1 MRFHLKLAALVSVAW
16 VLLLVLRPIEGA
28 VDLIDLIS
36 VPGAVLLG
44 IVNAGFAGLFW
55 WGASDPPRRLGAVYF
70 GLVVFAFRSAAGMYL
85 VLYVME
91 GPATM
96 VILVEMVLSIG
107 ILAALINGLPPV
119 LRPELR

>member
-1 MRFHLKLAALVSVAW
+1 MRFYLKLAALVSVAW
-16 VLLLVLRPIEGA
+16 VVLLVLRPIEGA
-28 VDLIDLIS
+28 VALVDLIS
-36 VPGAVLLG
+36 APGAVLLG
-44 IVNAGFAGLFW
+44 ALHAVFAALFW
-55 WGASDPPRRLGAVYF
+55 RGAGDPPRRLATVYL
-70 GLVVFAFRSAAGMYL
+70 GLVVFAVRSAAGIYL

-91 GPATM
+91 GAATM